1 MAAPEAL
8 LNTIG
13 STTPTSKNLLEKLGE
28 APFSG
33 ADGPSFSSAM
43 REASAS
49 TQGNGDATAAEESE
63 ETGKGLPDLPDR
75 PSVRARLSLVPTSEQ
90 KLEEFAVDMGIDR
103 DLARLLL
110 SETAPA
116 VEMETAETVPD
127 PVSDPMLADTSTAT
141 QFVAA
146 APVPV
151 PAPVSTTMFESL
163 GAARPGVVAVDDA
176 TSSALNSTLESDG
189 AAVTTTTSP
198 MTTSPI
204 VTTRTAPIADEDVL
218 MWRSRLSSLMAMESS
233 TTAPTVAAPANHT
246 GGASASSSI
255 AIPVT
260 ASTIGQLRARS
271 ATMSDVVSAT
281 AVASIS
287 DVSTEPRGT
296 LSRETSPTSTSD
308 WLSPR
313 ISESVSASGVVAAT
327 AETSG
332 ESAFNE
338 RPSDQRSPTTPLR
351 SAAGTEMFLSMTAP
365 APLVELTDLS
375 SAVPLGS
382 MMRDTATGVPAVSIA
397 AGETSRVLSTPDP
410 KLSFGERVQ
419 AFADAVAQRVLG
431 QIRDENWSVTLQLE
445 PANMGVMDIDL
456 SMRGNAVVANVGV
469 ASGEVRALLESGL
482 PRLRDSMESAG
493 LQLAGWTFG
502 QSGSRA
508 FSDPARKMF
517 TQASFRGRVDDVDSV
532 SEAGVSR
539 VMRAKDLASG
549 AVDLFV

>member
-116 VEMETAETVPD
+116 VEMETSETVPD

-151 PAPVSTTMFESL
+151 PAPVSMTMFESL

-233 TTAPTVAAPANHT
+233 TTAPAVAAPANHT
-246 GGASASSSI
+246 GGASASSSV

-296 LSRETSPTSTSD
+296 VSRETSPTSTSD

-338 RPSDQRSPTTPLR
+338 RSSDQRSPTTPLR
-351 SAAGTEMFLSMTAP
+351 GAAGTEMFLSMTAP

-382 MMRDTATGVPAVSIA
+382 MMRDTATGVSAVSIA

-445 PANMGVMDIDL
+445 PANMGVMDIAL

-517 TQASFRGRVDDVDSV
+517 TQASFRGRVDDVDPV